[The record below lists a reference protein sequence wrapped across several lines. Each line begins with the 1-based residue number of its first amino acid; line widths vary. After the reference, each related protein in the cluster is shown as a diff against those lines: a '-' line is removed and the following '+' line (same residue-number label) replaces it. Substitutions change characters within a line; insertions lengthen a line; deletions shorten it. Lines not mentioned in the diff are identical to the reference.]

1 MSSSSYPRTE
11 QMSVGPDNNQN
22 GNIQEKDWSY
32 KLGDCHDACFLSTKT
47 FICPCVTY
55 GENRS
60 NITKKNNNII
70 CSILY
75 CFFCPCILGA
85 LSRYDVRRK
94 YNIKGSLGVHIVFVV
109 AAGKFL
115 ILLISLFIFYLLTNK
130 CTLALFKNLE
140 RSKII

>member
-94 YNIKGSLGVHIVFVV
+94 YNIKGSLGGDCCTHCFCCCC
-109 AAGKFL
+109 GL
-115 ILLISLFIFYLLTNK
+115 IQESREIEN
-130 CTLALFKNLE
+130 NLNG
-140 RSKII
+140 

>member
-109 AAGKFL
+109 AA
-115 ILLISLFIFYLLTNK
+115 
-130 CTLALFKNLE
+130 ALFKNLE